1 MKSLLLDEN
10 AFLKFT
16 AHELMTPIEALS
28 FETEF
33 RSISSWSSL
42 NALIYI
48 SRINEESDV
57 FISSSDLAKLKTIG
71 DIHNLIQ
78 SRINGII

>member
-1 MKSLLLDEN
+1 MKSLLLDKS

-16 AHELMTPIEALS
+16 SDELMVELDAIN

-33 RSISSWSSL
+33 RLISSWSSL

-71 DIHNLIQ
+71 EIHNLIQ
-78 SRINGII
+78 SRINGVI

>member
-1 MKSLLLDEN
+1 MKSLLLDKN

-16 AHELMTPIEALS
+16 ANELMVALDS
-28 FETEF
+28 INFETEF
-33 RSISSWSSL
+33 RLISSWSSL

-71 DIHNLIQ
+71 EIHDLIQ
-78 SRINGII
+78 TRINGVI

>member
-1 MKSLLLDEN
+1 MKSLLLDKI
-10 AFLKFT
+10 AFLTFT
-16 AHELMTPIEALS
+16 SNELMVPLDAIN

-71 DIHNLIQ
+71 DIHDLIQ
-78 SRINGII
+78 TRINGVI

>member
-1 MKSLLLDEN
+1 MKSLLLDKN

-16 AHELMTPIEALS
+16 ANELMVALDAIN

-33 RSISSWSSL
+33 RLISSWSSL

-71 DIHNLIQ
+71 EIHDLIQ
-78 SRINGII
+78 SRINGVI